1 MSRALGGFG
10 LLAGATYPLRALAVF
25 QRTPRLWG
33 YLVIPILV
41 NFILGIALY
50 AGLLLPGWHGVELL
64 TLSLNNWFDRLI
76 ANLPAWL
83 SYLEFLIISLGFLLR
98 FLLIVGLLL
107 VIGFLLLQFGTL
119 LGAPWYG
126 KLSEKLEELRTGKV
140 QIVEVGFFRDIGRAI
155 LFEVKKLLLLL
166 GVGVLLFLLNG
177 LPGVGTLIAAVGGIM
192 ITATITCLD
201 FFDSPLERRR
211 LRFRTKLGI
220 VFRAL
225 PASASFSLVCL
236 GLMSVPV
243 LNLLIIPLCV
253 ASGTLFVCD
262 RILPKLS

>member
-1 MSRALGGFG
+1 MSRVLGGFG

-33 YLVIPILV
+33 YLIIPILV
-41 NFILGIALY
+41 NFILGIVLY
-50 AGLLLPGWHGVELL
+50 AGLLLPGWQWVELL

-76 ANLPAWL
+76 ANLPTWL
-83 SYLEFLIISLGFLLR
+83 NYLEFLIIGLGFLLR

-126 KLSEKLEELRTGKV
+126 KLSEKLEELRTGQV
-140 QIVEVGFFRDIGRAI
+140 QMVEVGFFRDIGRAI

-166 GVGVLLFLLNG
+166 GVGVPLFLMNG
-177 LPGVGTLIAAVGGIM
+177 LPGIGTFVAAVGGIM